1 MIDHTHKNLIRSWM
15 MISFSIFFIGGIL
28 GLLMR
33 YMGIGT
39 VPLDYKYILH
49 AHSHTALLGFGFI
62 FIIGAFIFLLFP
74 KTTYSRTYYKLLLI
88 HLIITIGMAL
98 SFLYQGYGPISI
110 TFSTIMLLISYFISY
125 YVLRDY
131 KKIKTTQPNR
141 MIPLSIYWYLLST
154 VPLWIMGPV
163 MVFLG
168 RDHPLYFLTIQSFLH
183 LQFNGW
189 FTFAILGLLMFFV
202 RQNGIPFR
210 LPVKGLSILILSL
223 FLTFFLNVSAAIPKP
238 VFFYLNSA
246 GVILQLIAFHIIL
259 TPLIHQ
265 MKKIPAP
272 KNLLWVEWVLRTG
285 ITCLVLKVLLQTTVA
300 IPEIAKVSYTIRNYI
315 VGFIHLIMLGSVFLT
330 AAGILLRSHILP
342 LNNVSK
348 KGWILFTAV
357 FIGSEFVLFAQAT
370 LVWIPGGYFPYYN
383 QTIFWISILFP
394 ISIGMI
400 LAGIYYAIIP
410 KNRESALS
418 PPFRRGRQNK

>member
-1 MIDHTHKNLIRSWM
+1 MIDHPHKNLIRPWM
-15 MISFSIFFIGGIL
+15 MISFTIFLIGGIL

-33 YMGIGT
+33 YMGIAN

-62 FIIGAFIFLLFP
+62 FIIGSFIFLLFP
-74 KTTYSRTYYKLLLI
+74 KTTYSRTYYRLLVV
-88 HLIITIGMAL
+88 HLIITVAMAL

-110 TFSTIMLLISYFISY
+110 TFSTIMLLISYWISY

-131 KKIKTTQPNR
+131 KKIKATQPNR

-210 LPVKGLSILILSL
+210 LPRKGLIILILSL
-223 FLTFFLNVSAAIPKP
+223 FLTFFLNISAAIPKS

-246 GVILQLIAFHIIL
+246 GVILQLIAFYIIL

-265 MKKIPAP
+265 LKQTP
-272 KNLLWVEWVLRTG
+272 KSSPWVEWVLRTG
-285 ITCLVLKVLLQTTVA
+285 IICLALKVLLQTTVA
-300 IPEIAKVSYTIRNYI
+300 VPEIAKVSYTIRNYI
-315 VGFIHLIMLGSVFLT
+315 VGFIHLVMLGSVFLT

-342 LNNVSK
+342 LNDVSR

-357 FIGSEFVLFAQAT
+357 FIVSEFVLFAQAT

-383 QTIFWISILFP
+383 QTIFWISVLFP

-400 LAGIYYAIIP
+400 LAGIYSAIIP

-418 PPFRRGRQNK
+418 PPFLPERQNK